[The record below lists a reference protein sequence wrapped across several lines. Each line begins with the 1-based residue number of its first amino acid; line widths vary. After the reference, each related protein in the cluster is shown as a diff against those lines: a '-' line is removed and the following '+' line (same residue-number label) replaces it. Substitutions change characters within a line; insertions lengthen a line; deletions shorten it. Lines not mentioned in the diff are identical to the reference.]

1 MGKKNKQN
9 KGKGG
14 FEIHEDV
21 LKMANATMKKFKK
34 KNKNNFDGKKEM
46 KKAYYGTLIEL
57 LPETITLLT
66 RYGQV
71 NEVVEIK
78 ESLYGKLTDPYFIKM
93 LRKDIE
99 DKEEIENI
107 ELLPIVIRDIINYA
121 KRQEEEDKADGMDTD
136 HYDMNDLMELS
147 QLILKKKIKKMK
159 NAGIDEDVAFDAL
172 SIMPHKSALKEK
184 QINYRM
190 RILMAVLYE
199 HAKTKE
205 IDFGKLITMLIPEE
219 YADTVILY
227 CLLERKDKFA
237 KFNENQQ
244 KFFISINEW
253 IFSMMEEMDRNRIE
267 RILKIYVDQR
277 KRDESQNRDGNR
289 RYFIKSL
296 PENEY
301 KNVTAVVKH
310 MIERH
315 PEIEKYF

>member
-1 MGKKNKQN
+1 MGKKNKEN
-9 KGKGG
+9 KGG
-14 FEIHEDV
+14 FKIHEDA
-21 LKMANATMKKFKK
+21 LRMANATMKKFKK
-34 KNKNNFDGKKEM
+34 KNKDNFDGKKEM
-46 KKAYYGTLIEL
+46 KKAYYGALIEF

-78 ESLYGKLTDPYFIKM
+78 ESLYEKLSDPYFIKM
-93 LRKDIE
+93 LKKDLE
-99 DKEEIENI
+99 NKEEIENI
-107 ELLPIVIRDIINYA
+107 ELLPIVIRDMINYA
-121 KRQEEEDKADGMDTD
+121 KRQEQEDKAEGNDTD
-136 HYDMNDLMELS
+136 HYDMSDLMELS
-147 QLILKKKIKKMK
+147 QMILKKKIKKMK

-172 SIMPHKSALKEK
+172 SIIPHKSALKDK

-219 YADTVILY
+219 YANTVILY

-253 IFSMMEEMDRNRIE
+253 IFSMMEDMDRSRIE
-267 RILKIYVDQR
+267 MILKMYVDQR

-296 PENEY
+296 PEDEY
-301 KNVTAVVKH
+301 KNVTTVVKR
-310 MIERH
+310 MIESH